1 MCSRLT
7 RIIQRR
13 LLTVTGDAQDL
24 RTCSPLLIRR
34 ITSFIFTMR
43 TVLLRLYTFLTEN
56 KPRPTSFMWKKKKEK
71 SFILYF
77 FPLLKTI
84 TGSIKPETCT
94 RVKELPKTC
103 RQILVGLL
111 VHVGCFSY
119 ILKEKYF
126 FGKEKKKK
134 IDAKSFESNLF
145 IKIRSEI
152 YLYLGF
158 EFIIYICFNFS
169 HYQKTN
175 AVKTESRVQTFE
187 YRVRDVQRGPDWM
200 IKMSIFPPLI
210 SRSLPIKYNSFFFQS
225 LFHSYLRLPGFNGV
239 KWACHSNLNQKC
251 RLFKSW
257 LMFL

>member
-56 KPRPTSFMWKKKKEK
+56 KPRPTSFRWKKKKEK

-126 FGKEKKKK
+126 FGKEKKIKNRRKK
-134 IDAKSFESNLF
+134 FWVKPVHQNTFRNIFIPGLWVHYLHLF
-145 IKIRSEI
+145 Q
-152 YLYLGF
+152 F
-158 EFIIYICFNFS
+158 
-169 HYQKTN
+169 Q
-175 AVKTESRVQTFE
+175 
-187 YRVRDVQRGPDWM
+187 
-200 IKMSIFPPLI
+200 PL
-210 SRSLPIKYNSFFFQS
+210 SKN
-225 LFHSYLRLPGFNGV
+225 
-239 KWACHSNLNQKC
+239 KC
-251 RLFKSW
+251 G
-257 LMFL
+257 